1 MDISQPSIS
10 PNFSK
15 SSSQSNLTSLA
26 SSSNA
31 ATSTDDKTTTIATNA
46 LIQQQQSLTAGQFAS
61 LAPPNVIGAMG
72 NPYTSPF
79 HPNFLNPSFLQ
90 QAAASQAASMHGIS
104 KGTTPV
110 TSSFGASA
118 TGKVLFFDFTGLLTL
133 SFFFKNLVQNILKN
147 NLKFLILILCYL

>member
-1 MDISQPSIS
+1 MDISQPSNS

-15 SSSQSNLTSLA
+15 SSSQSNLTLMV

-31 ATSTDDKTTTIATNA
+31 ATSSTADKTTTIATNA
-46 LIQQQQSLTAGQFAS
+46 LIQQQQSLTAGQFPS

-110 TSSFGASA
+110 TSSFGTSA
-118 TGKVLFFDFTGLLTL
+118 TGKVLFFDFTGLIML
-133 SFFFKNLVQNILKN
+133 SFFFKNFKILYYTV
-147 NLKFLILILCYL
+147 F